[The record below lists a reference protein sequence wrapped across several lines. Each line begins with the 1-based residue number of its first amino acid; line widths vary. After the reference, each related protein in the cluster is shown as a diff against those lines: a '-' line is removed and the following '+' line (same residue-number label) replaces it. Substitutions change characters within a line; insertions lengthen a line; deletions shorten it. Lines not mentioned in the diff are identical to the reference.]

1 MIILLVKAIGTAV
14 IATLISLPAVAQTR
28 YCLGGDLDH
37 LSAAERASCS
47 AAREMV
53 QATATRLQAPENWH
67 FVIVCGEQGWRDY
80 TAVSQRGEVAL
91 EDSSADT
98 DLGERVTYLRESRLS
113 APHTHGP
120 QRVIAHELAS
130 IRLNTQDEQAIEAQ
144 LTLWSGTAIASNEA
158 AKTSLPKAKLSRVV
172 AGLL

>member
-1 MIILLVKAIGTAV
+1 MISLAKALGTAV

-53 QATATRLQAPENWH
+53 KATATRLQAPENWH
-67 FVIVCGEQGWRDY
+67 FVIVCGEQGWHDY

-98 DLGERVTYLRESRLS
+98 DLGERTTYLRESRLS
-113 APHTHGP
+113 APHTQEP
-120 QRVIAHELAS
+120 QRVVAHELAS
-130 IRLNTQDEQAIEAQ
+130 IHLNTQDEQAIEAQ
-144 LTLWSGTAIASNEA
+144 LTLWSGTAIASNDA
-158 AKTSLPKAKLSRVV
+158 AK
-172 AGLL
+172 AGLFKSKLLGIAAGL

>member
-1 MIILLVKAIGTAV
+1 MISLVKALGTAL

-28 YCLGGDLDH
+28 YCLGGDLEH

-53 QATATRLQAPENWH
+53 KATATRLQAPENWH

-113 APHTHGP
+113 APRTHES
-120 QRVIAHELAS
+120 QRVVAHELAS
-130 IRLNTQDEQAIEAQ
+130 IHLNTQDEHAIEAQ
-144 LTLWSGTAIASNEA
+144 LTLWSGTAIASNEGE
-158 AKTSLPKAKLSRVV
+158 KTSLSTVQLSGVV